1 MKAYAFAA
9 IAALSTVSLAGCSL
23 VNGGLTPTPAVE
35 NDIQTAYNAICAPAG
50 LLAAAAPFAT
60 NPAVATYYS
69 EAQTLCAN
77 GVPSNE
83 IVAGVDVFDL
93 YLDLSTAL
101 SKKSAVSKAK
111 HLAAKH
117 GRAS

>member
-23 VNGGLTPTPAVE
+23 VNGAITPTPAVE

-93 YLDLSTAL
+93 YLDLSTWL
-101 SKKSAVSKAK
+101 
-111 HLAAKH
+111 
-117 GRAS
+117 

>member
-9 IAALSTVSLAGCSL
+9 IAALSTASLAGCSM

-35 NDIQTAYNAICAPAG
+35 NDIQTAYSAICGSAG

-101 SKKSAVSKAK
+101 SKKSAMSKAK
-111 HLAAKH
+111 HLASKH
-117 GRAS
+117 GR

>member
-1 MKAYAFAA
+1 MKAYALSA
-9 IAALSTVSLAGCSL
+9 IAAISALSFSGCSST
-23 VNGGLTPTPAVE
+23 GLITPSPAIS
-35 NDIQTAYNAICAPAG
+35 NDIQTAYNAVCAPGG
-50 LLAAAAPFAT
+50 LLSAAAPFAT
-60 NPAVATYYS
+60 NPVVATYYS

-83 IVAGVDVFDL
+83 VVAGVDIFDL

-101 SKKSAVSKAK
+101 SKKAAMSKAH

-117 GRAS
+117 GRG